1 MATDLFDLF
10 PDLPWSRIEHPPP
23 RVWSQREL
31 PPPPRPR
38 HMFRDRDRGA
48 SEESA
53 LRRIYVI
60 ALRERERLTP
70 RSDGAR
76 ALDQIIDIVRA
87 AL

>member
-1 MATDLFDLF
+1 MF
-10 PDLPWSRIEHPPP
+10 P
-23 RVWSQREL
+23 
-31 PPPPRPR
+31 
-38 HMFRDRDRGA
+38 DRDRGA
-48 SEESA
+48 SQESA